1 MELLFD
7 NLICEESFL
16 NFNPVSQS
24 VKHTIIELLQDAS
37 QFNTNDVLV
46 NLDHGSVVSFYVGA
60 DRDLHLHKQNDLQLQ
75 SNQQNNLKLQSN
87 QQNDQPLNPTIKAI
101 LSSAKKTEKEQGIF
115 PLCITQGYIEW
126 EFKQTAVRSPLLLFP
141 CQIEI
146 SKVKDSVKILPI
158 EDAFFINPFLVNRLK
173 KEFDILIPEEINS
186 AEDLTD
192 FLIKKDFKHV
202 DATPQFLGNFHHH
215 RFEII
220 KELEEL
226 KEQEYS
232 SALSNLLGDE
242 TVQSNS
248 HLNLSSELLFP
259 TDTDQLEVFSAFEEN
274 HTIVQ
279 GPPGTGKSQVL
290 ANLLGKLLRK
300 SNSAIV
306 VSEKRVALEV
316 LQKKLQQFGLGD
328 LCFIATSETMS
339 KDVLASLKESWKE
352 LEQSDFKTPKTN
364 LRLSEQYVDQLQQQ
378 LDLLN
383 KEQLIGGLSFSAFM
397 NFLENRKLEEIVFSS
412 DLPEMNEW
420 IACKEI
426 VQKIYQ
432 EKLAELI
439 GRISTGLIQQDFFK
453 KLDQSIKQNLADLD
467 KLTTHFEIETLLDL
481 QKAMKK
487 AALCQNFNSDTFRKH
502 AAILTPDSKE
512 QKRFLKL
519 RKKYLQLHFVQ
530 SNFDLE
536 KVHWK
541 KFPSQIETEI
551 LLDQV
556 KNDSLFG
563 KWKLKK
569 MWSKY
574 SSVPLNK
581 AEEILHK
588 WKQDLVNLDSIS
600 QIKVELCEIGIDDVA
615 IELESLYQQIHYY
628 TSEDRAEWLKIPT
641 YQRNVFAEYNGMLN
655 QIYSQLKTNFRL
667 EDTINLR
674 LFLHSVLNE
683 FSTLVQLHDAIK
695 NIPELIHRNF
705 KLHADFNS
713 FELAV
718 CKSNWVKFTSQ
729 FPAFSNFKAEDL
741 LDKCHVIIK
750 SREEESLFL
759 AQTIRSIQLER
770 FRYYHQLLQTSSA
783 KLKGTEKELRS
794 RLKRGKAILVKE
806 FSKTRNHPS
815 LRELFASEA
824 QEWLRLFKPVW
835 LSNPTQIAKCFP
847 MQQGL
852 FDVAIFDEAS
862 QIPLQNAL
870 GTVQRANHILIAGD
884 QQQMGPSSY
893 FKASSGEVVDLLHQA
908 SFYWKNVSLKHHYRS
923 EHPALIQF
931 SNKHFYNNELM
942 AYPSVQQ
949 EKEPISWHYC
959 SDGQFDERKN
969 HVEANQVAAFIESHI
984 DDKNHLG
991 IVAFSELQLA
1001 EIFTC
1006 LKPSIQEKL
1015 EKRIDEDTAFFK
1027 ALENVQGEECDHL
1040 IISFG
1045 YGMNEDGEF
1054 HMRFGPLNSKNG
1066 SKRLN
1071 VLLTRARKKIDF
1083 FTSVKA
1089 SDFKISSNEAVNLWR
1104 LFLLQLE
1111 NQQEKPSVVQFPLEL
1126 HPQIDGNKVKFER
1139 IYTSIKQADEL
1150 VTLVQIMENRGWRVD
1165 FG

>member
-1 MELLFD
+1 MLID
-7 NLICEESFL
+7 NFICEESFL
-16 NFNPVSQS
+16 NFSTVSES
-24 VKHTIIELLQDAS
+24 VKHTIIQLLQDAS

-46 NLDHGSVVSFYVGA
+46 NLDHGSVVSFFVGTGH
-60 DRDLHLHKQNDLQLQ
+60 DLHLQKQNDLHL
-75 SNQQNNLKLQSN
+75 
-87 QQNDQPLNPTIKAI
+87 QNDPTIKSI
-101 LSSAKKTEKEQGIF
+101 LSTAKKTEKEQGIF
-115 PLCITQGYIEW
+115 PLCITQGFIEW

-146 SKVKDSVKILPI
+146 SKVKDSVKIFPI
-158 EDAFFINPFLVNRLK
+158 EDAVFINPFLINRLK
-173 KEFDILIPEEINS
+173 KEFNIQIPEEINS
-186 AEDLTD
+186 AETLTE
-192 FLIKKDFKHV
+192 FLREKDFKHV
-202 DATPQFLGNFHHH
+202 ESIPQFLGNFHHH

-226 KEQEYS
+226 KDQEYS

-242 TVQSNS
+242 TIQSNS

-259 TDTDQLEVFSAFEEN
+259 ADTDQLEVFSAFAEN
-274 HTIVQ
+274 YTVVQ

-352 LEQSDFKTPKTN
+352 LEQSDLKTPKTN
-364 LRLSEQYVDQLQQQ
+364 LRLSEQYLDQLQQQ
-378 LDLLN
+378 LEILN
-383 KEQLIGGLSFSAFM
+383 KEQLIGGLSYSAFM
-397 NFLENRKLEEIVFSS
+397 DFLGNRSLETIAFSS

-420 IACKEI
+420 IENKEI

-432 EKLAELI
+432 GKLAELI

-453 KLDQSIKQNLADLD
+453 QLDRSIKQNLSDLENI
-467 KLTTHFEIETLLDL
+467 KKHFEIETWLDL

-487 AALCQNFNSDTFRKH
+487 AALCQNYNSETFRKH

-541 KFPSQIETEI
+541 KLPSQIETEM
-551 LLDQV
+551 LLEQLKSDI
-556 KNDSLFG
+556 LFG
-563 KWKLKK
+563 KWKFKK
-569 MWSKY
+569 LWSKY
-574 SSVPLNK
+574 SSVSLNK

-615 IELESLYQQIHYY
+615 TDLESVYQQIHFY

-641 YQRNVFAEYNGMLN
+641 DQRNVFAEYNGLLN
-655 QIYSQLKTNFRL
+655 QIYTQLKTNFRL
-667 EDTINLR
+667 EDETNLC
-674 LFLHSVLNE
+674 LFLTVVLNE
-683 FSTLVQLHDAIK
+683 FSNMLPLHDSLK
-695 NIPELIHRNF
+695 KIPELIHRNL

-718 CKSNWVKFTSQ
+718 CKNNWVKFTAQ

-741 LDKCHVIIK
+741 LDKCHTIIN

-783 KLKGTEKELRS
+783 KLKGTEKELRT

-815 LRELFASEA
+815 LRELFASDA

-931 SNKHFYNNELM
+931 SNKHFYNNELL

-949 EKEPISWHYC
+949 EKEPISCHYC
-959 SDGQFDERKN
+959 EGAQFDERKN
-969 HVEANQVAAFIESHI
+969 HIEAKQIAAFIDSHI
-984 DDKNHLG
+984 NDKNHLG

-1001 EIFTC
+1001 EIFAC
-1006 LKPSIQEKL
+1006 LKPTTQEKL
-1015 EKRIDEDTAFFK
+1015 ENRIEGDTAFFK

-1045 YGMNEDGEF
+1045 YGKNEEGEF

-1071 VLLTRARKKIDF
+1071 VLLTRARKKMDF

-1089 SDFKISSNEAVNLWR
+1089 NDFKISSNEAVNLVR

-1111 NQQEKPSVVQFPLEL
+1111 NQQGKTNEVQFPLEL
-1126 HPQIDGNKVKFER
+1126 HPQIEGNKVKFER

-1150 VTLVQIMENRGWRVD
+1150 VTLVQIMENRGWEVE
-1165 FG
+1165 FKT

>member
-1 MELLFD
+1 MLID
-7 NLICEESFL
+7 NFICEESFL
-16 NFNPVSQS
+16 NFSTVSES
-24 VKHTIIELLQDAS
+24 VKHTIIQLLQDAS
-37 QFNTNDVLV
+37 QFNSNDVLV
-46 NLDHGSVVSFYVGA
+46 NLDHGSIVSFSVVVGTGHA
-60 DRDLHLHKQNDLQLQ
+60 LY
-75 SNQQNNLKLQSN
+75 QQ
-87 QQNDQPLNPTIKAI
+87 QQNDPTIKSI

-146 SKVKDSVKILPI
+146 SKVKDSVKIVPI
-158 EDAFFINPFLVNRLK
+158 EDAVFINPFLINRLK
-173 KEFDILIPEEINS
+173 KEFDIQIPEELFS
-186 AEDLTD
+186 AQELTE
-192 FLIKKDFKHV
+192 FLKEKAFKHV
-202 DATPQFLGNFHHH
+202 ESTPQFLGNFHHH

-226 KEQEYS
+226 RVQEYS

-259 TDTDQLEVFSAFEEN
+259 ADTDQLEVFSAFEEN
-274 HTIVQ
+274 HTVVQ

-352 LEQSDFKTPKTN
+352 LEQSDLKTPKTN

-378 LDLLN
+378 LDVLN
-383 KEQLIGGLSFSAFM
+383 KEQLIGGLSYSAFM
-397 NFLENRKLEEIVFSS
+397 DFLGNRSLEAIAFSS
-412 DLPEMNEW
+412 DLPEMIEW
-420 IACKEI
+420 IENKEI

-432 EKLAELI
+432 DNLANLI

-453 KLDQSIKQNLADLD
+453 QLDRSIKQNLSDLENI
-467 KLTTHFEIETLLDL
+467 KKHFEIDTWLDL

-487 AALCQNFNSDTFRKH
+487 AALCQNFNSETFRKH

-541 KFPSQIETEI
+541 KFPSQIETEM
-551 LLDQV
+551 LLEQL

-569 MWSKY
+569 IWSKY
-574 SSVPLNK
+574 SSVSLNK

-600 QIKVELCEIGIDDVA
+600 QIKVELCEIGVDNVA
-615 IELESLYQQIHYY
+615 TDLESVYQQIHFY

-641 YQRNVFAEYNGMLN
+641 DQRNVFAEYNGLLN
-655 QIYSQLKTNFRL
+655 QIYTQLKTNFRL
-667 EDTINLR
+667 EDETNLNHFLTII
-674 LFLHSVLNE
+674 FNE
-683 FSTLVQLHDAIK
+683 FSKLVLLHDTLK
-695 NIPELIHRNF
+695 KIPELIHRNL
-705 KLHADFNS
+705 KLHTDFNT

-718 CKSNWVKFTSQ
+718 CKSNWVKFTAQ

-741 LDKCHVIIK
+741 LDKCHTIIK

-815 LRELFASEA
+815 LRELFASDA
-824 QEWLRLFKPVW
+824 QEWLRLFKPIW

-931 SNKHFYNNELM
+931 SNKHFYNNELL
-942 AYPSVQQ
+942 AYPSVKQ

-959 SDGQFDERKN
+959 ADAQFDERKN
-969 HVEANQVAAFIESHI
+969 HREAKQIAAFIDSHI
-984 DDKNHLG
+984 NDKNHLG

-1001 EIFTC
+1001 EIFAC
-1006 LKPSIQEKL
+1006 LNPETQEKL
-1015 EKRIDEDTAFFK
+1015 ENRIEEDTAFFK

-1040 IISFG
+1040 IISLG
-1045 YGMNEDGEF
+1045 YGKNENGEF
-1054 HMRFGPLNSKNG
+1054 HMRFGPLNSRNG

-1071 VLLTRARKKIDF
+1071 VLLSRAKKKLDF
-1083 FTSVKA
+1083 FSSVKA
-1089 SDFKISSNEAVNLWR
+1089 SDFKISANEAVNLLR

-1111 NQQEKPSVVQFPLEL
+1111 NQNQKERDIQFPLEL
-1126 HPQIDGNKVKFER
+1126 QPIIEGRKIYFEK
-1139 IYTSIKQADEL
+1139 IYTQIQNAEEL
-1150 VTLVQIMENRGWRVD
+1150 VTMVQIMENRGWICE
-1165 FG
+1165 FKS